1 MNRLLASVVF
11 ASFLALPLRAQDNP
25 KIEVFGGYQ
34 YLHAG
39 NIDGMD
45 NGVNANGWNAS
56 AAVNFSRH
64 LGVAADFSGTYKST
78 ILDNAGI
85 HFHGYTYTFG
95 PVASWDS
102 GKNIKLFTHALFG
115 GAHLTPTL
123 CLFGGDP
130 SQCSGDLSFTGFAM
144 ILGGGIDAGNRRVGF
159 RLFQADWVYLPVQ
172 EGGHANNV
180 RLSTGLVF
188 RF

>member
-1 MNRLLASVVF
+1 MSFVF
-11 ASFLALPLRAQDNP
+11 TSFLALPLMAQDNP

-34 YLHAG
+34 FLHDG
-39 NIDGMD
+39 DIDGIG
-45 NGVNANGWNAS
+45 NGVNANGWNGSVAF
-56 AAVNFSRH
+56 NFSEH
-64 LGVAADFSGTYKST
+64 FGAAADFSGTYKST

-95 PVASWDS
+95 PVASWKVGRS
-102 GKNIKLFTHALFG
+102 TKVFTHALFG

-130 SQCSGDLSFTGFAM
+130 NQCQGDLSFTGFAM
-144 ILGGGIDAGNRRVGF
+144 MLGGGVDVGSKRVGL
-159 RLFQADWVYLPVQ
+159 RLFQADWVDLPVQ
-172 EGGHANNV
+172 AGGHVNNV